1 LKNSQGDAPR
11 LAYEPTQG
19 LYLSVV
25 YFFVYFGGY
34 MRSLISIA
42 SLSLVTVAATASA
55 QSVGKI
61 SGNEFNPAISLV
73 LDARYTDIDNTELA
87 LPGFQLGGEA
97 GLPDHGFSTGHN
109 ELTISANI
117 DDKFYGAMTAA
128 IVVDEG
134 TTDIELEEAFVE
146 TLQLGSGFTV
156 KGGRFFSGI
165 GYLNSI
171 HSHAH
176 DFADRPLVYDA
187 LFGGHLL
194 DTGVQ
199 ARWIAP
205 TDLYLN
211 LGAEV
216 TTGSA
221 FPGGENDDNNQG
233 LALFVKTGGDID
245 HNSSWQLG
253 ANYYQADFNKR
264 EAGGHH
270 HGGAGAAQADN
281 ELLNGQVDIAG
292 IDMVYKWAPQG
303 NSKQQNLKLQAE
315 YFIKN
320 EKANAEF
327 TEGANSAEA
336 QYDGKQTGFYVQ
348 GVYQFMPA
356 WRLGLRYD
364 QLQADN
370 KISQFSGSGIDEAE
384 FLEESGLGT
393 EGDPNKTSLMLDYS
407 PSHFSRLRLQYSQ
420 LDQGHGK
427 TDDTIMLQYV
437 MSLGSHNAHT
447 F

>member
-1 LKNSQGDAPR
+1 MK
-11 LAYEPTQG
+11 
-19 LYLSVV
+19 
-25 YFFVYFGGY
+25 
-34 MRSLISIA
+34 SLVSMA
-42 SLSLVTVAATASA
+42 SLSLVALAATAPA

-61 SGNEFNPAISLV
+61 SGNEFNPAISLT
-73 LDARYTDIDNTELA
+73 LDARYTDIDNSELS

-97 GLPDHGFSTGHN
+97 GLPDRGFSTGHN

-134 TTDIELEEAFVE
+134 STAIELEEAFVE
-146 TLQLGSGFTV
+146 TLQLGSGFTM

-165 GYLNSI
+165 GYLNGI
-171 HSHAH
+171 HDHAH

-199 ARWIAP
+199 ARWVAP
-205 TDLYLN
+205 TDMYLN

-216 TTGSA
+216 TTGTA
-221 FPGGENDDNNQG
+221 FPGGDNADNNQG
-233 LALFVKTGGDID
+233 LALFAKTGGDID
-245 HNSSWQLG
+245 HSSSWQLG
-253 ANYYQADFNKR
+253 ASYYQADFDKR

-270 HGGAGAAQADN
+270 HHGADEGGAAVDN
-281 ELLNGQVDIAG
+281 ELMNGKVDVAG
-292 IDMVYKWAPQG
+292 IDLVYKWAPQG
-303 NSKQQNLKLQAE
+303 NVKQRNLKLQAE
-315 YFIKN
+315 YFVKN
-320 EKANAEF
+320 ETAAAEF

-336 QYDGKQTGFYVQ
+336 EYDGKQTGFYVQ

-356 WRLGLRYD
+356 WRVGLRYD
-364 QLQADN
+364 RLQAEN
-370 KISQFSGSGIDEAE
+370 VISQFSGSGVDEDE
-384 FLEESGLGT
+384 FLEESGLGA
-393 EGDPNKTSLMLDYS
+393 ENDPNKTSIMLDYS

-427 TDDTIMLQYV
+427 TDDIVMLQYS
-437 MSLGSHNAHT
+437 MSLGSHSAHK